1 MKPNLE
7 VVGGVQGGASIIDG
21 VTVDAQASGS
31 AAGSAASA
39 VAPLPAPVW
48 QAHHALGMSRNPFPP
63 TPDAQGYFFTESLSS
78 DFAETLHCIRSRK
91 GFVLITGEVGLGKST
106 FVRNLMDTLAQEN
119 TAVSLVLNTF
129 LQGGALLAAINDD
142 FGLHQNPNT
151 TQTITTQANL
161 AVQLTRLNAFLL
173 ECAAV
178 RKNCVLII
186 DDAQNLNHQSLELMR
201 LLCNVETGQE
211 KLLQIVLVGQPE
223 LLDTLNEPS
232 LRQLKSRIVK
242 HVQLVGLNV
251 SDVARYID
259 YRMLQSG
266 LSAEAAV
273 GEFRQIHLRP
283 EAVTTLFSATLGNPR
298 RLNLVMDRCLYG
310 LVATRSRVVTPDL
323 VRAGVAETT
332 VSTVVGVTPSTPP
345 SAANLASALKQY
357 FMPRAA
363 IWIAVTIAVPVLV
376 LAGWSVWWDGSHTF
390 GKNVVRTLPTPLG
403 ALPLR
408 TSQPLSQNPPLV
420 MATKLSAISAVPA
433 TFETAPAK
441 VDVRLADCAARLSQ
455 STPVGQRNAVP
466 QPFIAEAF
474 LQRVHLQP
482 IALGATSSL
491 MQHAKL
497 LEQRNL
503 ACVLTQGD
511 VPLLLWNKTAASEQ
525 IRGLQPNMALQG
537 MQRSL
542 QQLGLLHIGNIDGWF
557 GPVTQTA
564 LKQFQAKF
572 NLPLSGEPDALTIL
586 LLENFHG

>member
-7 VVGGVQGGASIIDG
+7 VVGGVQGSASSIDG
-21 VTVDAQASGS
+21 AAADAQASAA
-31 AAGSAASA
+31 AAGSATAA
-39 VAPLPAPVW
+39 VAPLPAPLPAPVW

-63 TPDAQGYFFTESLSS
+63 TPDAQGYFYTESLSG

-142 FGLHQNPNT
+142 FGLHQNSNAAPA
-151 TQTITTQANL
+151 ITTQANL
-161 AVQLTRLNAFLL
+161 AIQLTRLNAFLL

-186 DDAQNLNHQSLELMR
+186 DDAQNLNHQSLELVR

-251 SDVARYID
+251 TDVARYVD

-273 GEFRQIHLRP
+273 GEFKQIHLRP

-323 VRAGVAETT
+323 VRAGVVETT
-332 VSTVVGVTPSTPP
+332 VSGVVATEDTAPTA
-345 SAANLASALKQY
+345 SAKLADALKQY

-363 IWIAVTIAVPVLV
+363 IWVAIAIAVPALM
-376 LAGWSVWWDGSHTF
+376 LAGWSVWPDGSHMF
-390 GKNVVRTLPTPLG
+390 GKNVAHTPATPL
-403 ALPLR
+403 AAQPLR
-408 TSQPLSQNPPLV
+408 IPQSLSQNPPLV
-420 MATKLSAISAVPA
+420 LATKLSATSAVPA

-441 VDVRLADCAARLSQ
+441 VDVRLADCAARLAQ
-455 STPVGQRNAVP
+455 ATPAAQRNVIP

-474 LQRVHLQP
+474 LQRVHVQP
-482 IALGATSSL
+482 LALGATSSL

-525 IRGLQPNMALQG
+525 IRGAQPNVALQD
-537 MQRSL
+537 MQRNL
-542 QQLGLLHIGNIDGWF
+542 QQLGLLPIGRIDGWL
-557 GPVTQTA
+557 GPVTDR
-564 LKQFQAKF
+564 K
-572 NLPLSGEPDALTIL
+572 SVV
-586 LLENFHG
+586 